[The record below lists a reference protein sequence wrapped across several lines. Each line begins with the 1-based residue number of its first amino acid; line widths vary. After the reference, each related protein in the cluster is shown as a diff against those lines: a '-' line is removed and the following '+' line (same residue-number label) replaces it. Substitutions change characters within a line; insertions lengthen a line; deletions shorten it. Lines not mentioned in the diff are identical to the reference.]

1 MNKEEI
7 GRRIAEVRG
16 GRKVDNTMTEYAI
29 QSIEKCRSSYPVSNL
44 IALCNALRIQLYME
58 DTNTGEK
65 YPVDSVDD
73 CHEII
78 GFLMD
83 RYNTDEK
90 AIYRLTGTHYTM
102 PRGSSKPLSINTLY
116 EVCNALKANLSLF
129 IK

>member
-1 MNKEEI
+1 MTKEEI
-7 GRRIAEVRG
+7 GRAIAEVRNGRDIG
-16 GRKVDNTMTEYAI
+16 GTMTEYAI

-44 IALCNALRIQLYME
+44 VSLCSSLRIQLYME

-90 AIYRLTGTHYTM
+90 AIYRLTGTHYTV
-102 PRGSSKPLSINTLY
+102 PRGGSKPLSINTLY
-116 EVCNALKANLSLF
+116 DVCNALKASLSLF